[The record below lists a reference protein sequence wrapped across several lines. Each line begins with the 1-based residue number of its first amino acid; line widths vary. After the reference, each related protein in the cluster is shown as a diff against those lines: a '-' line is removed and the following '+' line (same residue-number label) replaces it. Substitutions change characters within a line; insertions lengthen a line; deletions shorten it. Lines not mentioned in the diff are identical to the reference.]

1 METSILRE
9 ALAWALIKAWNDK
22 NGVETRPWWE
32 LSSREK
38 EVGLYQA
45 EAALEVMRQEM
56 LK

>member
-22 NGVETRPWWE
+22 NGVETKPWWE
-32 LSSREK
+32 LSPREK